1 MFEKRD
7 YVDKIIKK
15 AIKKTEKYKDM
26 GELASYIPELAN
38 VDPNSFAFCLVTVEG
53 EVFSYGEI
61 EKIFSIQSI
70 SKVLSLIMA
79 LRDNDPI
86 SVFEKVGSE
95 PTSYEFNSLVP
106 ITDKA
111 TNPFINAG
119 AMTTASMVKG
129 ANVDEK
135 FDRIL
140 SYYKKLSSF
149 LDAYMIKEVYES
161 EMETTDRNRAIAY
174 YLKSK
179 NIFSDNPNEVLD
191 LYIRNCSIATNV
203 CALAKMGAVLANK
216 GNKPNSKE
224 KLLSKKEIQIIVS
237 QMATCGMYENSG
249 RYLMEVG
256 IPSKSGV
263 SGGILGVVP
272 GVCGL
277 GVYSPKIDKSGN
289 SIRGIELFKILAN
302 DLGFTIFI
310 N

>member
-15 AIKKTEKYKDM
+15 AIKKTEKYKGM

-38 VDPNSFAFCLVTVEG
+38 VDPNSFAFCLVTVDG

-111 TNPFINAG
+111 TNPLINAG

-129 ANVDEK
+129 ANVEEK

-149 LDAYMIKEVYES
+149 EDSYMIKEVYES

-224 KLLSKKEIQIIVS
+224 KLLSKKEVQIVVS

-272 GVCGL
+272 GICGL

-289 SIRGIELFKILAN
+289 SIRGIELFKMLAK

>member
-7 YVDKIIKK
+7 CVDKIIKK
-15 AIKKTEKYKDM
+15 AIKKTEKYKDL

-111 TNPFINAG
+111 TNPLINAG

-129 ANVDEK
+129 ANVEEK

-149 LDAYMIKEVYES
+149 EDSYMIKEVYES

-179 NIFSDNPNEVLD
+179 NIFSDDPNEVLD

-216 GNKPNSKE
+216 GFKLKTEE
-224 KLLSKKEIQIIVS
+224 KLLSKKEIQIVVS
-237 QMATCGMYENSG
+237 QMAICGMYENSG

-272 GVCGL
+272 GICGL
-277 GVYSPKIDKSGN
+277 GVYSPRIDKSGN
-289 SIRGIELFKILAN
+289 SIRGIELFKILAK

>member
-15 AIKKTEKYKDM
+15 AINKTEKYKGM

-38 VDPNSFAFCLVTVEG
+38 VDPNSFAFCLVTVDG

-111 TNPFINAG
+111 TNPLINAG

-129 ANVDEK
+129 ANVEEK

-149 LDAYMIKEVYES
+149 EDSYMIKEVYES

-179 NIFSDNPNEVLD
+179 NIFSDDPNEVLD

-224 KLLSKKEIQIIVS
+224 KLLSKKEIQIVVS

-277 GVYSPKIDKSGN
+277 GVYSPRIDKSGN

>member
-15 AIKKTEKYKDM
+15 AINKTEKYKGM

-38 VDPNSFAFCLVTVEG
+38 VDPNSFAFCLVTVDG

-111 TNPFINAG
+111 TNPLINAG

-129 ANVDEK
+129 ANVEEK

-149 LDAYMIKEVYES
+149 EDSYMIKEVYES

-179 NIFSDNPNEVLD
+179 NIFSDDPNEVLD

-224 KLLSKKEIQIIVS
+224 KLLSKKEIQIVVS

-272 GVCGL
+272 GICGL

-289 SIRGIELFKILAN
+289 SIRGIELFKILAK

>member
-7 YVDKIIKK
+7 YVDKTIKK
-15 AIKKTEKYKDM
+15 AIKKTEKYKGM

-38 VDPNSFAFCLVTVEG
+38 VDPNSFAFCLVTVDG

-111 TNPFINAG
+111 TNPLINAG

-129 ANVDEK
+129 ANVEEK

-149 LDAYMIKEVYES
+149 EDSYMIKEVYES

-179 NIFSDNPNEVLD
+179 NIFSDDPNEVLD

-224 KLLSKKEIQIIVS
+224 KLLSKKEIQIVVS

-277 GVYSPKIDKSGN
+277 GVYSPRIDKSGN
-289 SIRGIELFKILAN
+289 SIRGIELFKILAK

>member
-15 AIKKTEKYKDM
+15 AIKKTEKYKGM

-111 TNPFINAG
+111 TNPLINAG

-129 ANVDEK
+129 ANVEEK

-149 LDAYMIKEVYES
+149 EDSYMIKEVYES

-179 NIFSDNPNEVLD
+179 NIFSDDPNEVLD

-224 KLLSKKEIQIIVS
+224 KLLSKKEIQIVVS

-277 GVYSPKIDKSGN
+277 GVYSPRIDKSGN
-289 SIRGIELFKILAN
+289 SIRGIELFKILAK